1 MKRFDEL
8 NDKAQRYALEYHREV
23 NVEDG
28 SWIEVSVST
37 FEDIGITVKE
47 YNGDY
52 VVMEPYTDLV
62 SVAKYTLEEFND
74 KELAERATAFLR
86 DIDKAKSL
94 LDKEQVEVEFYAD
107 LKEIIKDWLDNEYAF
122 YTSDDQVSYTLVNDN
137 YYFKNNGEWI
147 DF

>member
-1 MKRFDEL
+1 MKRFEEL
-8 NDKAQRYALEYHREV
+8 DDKAQRYALDYHREV

-28 SWIEVSVST
+28 SWMEVSVST

-62 SVAKYTLEEFND
+62 SVANYTLEEFNGN
-74 KELAERATAFLR
+74 ELAERAEAFLK
-86 DIDKAKSL
+86 DIGEAKSL
-94 LDKEQVEVEFYAD
+94 LDKEQVESSFYAD
-107 LKEIIKDWLDNEYAF
+107 LKEMIKEWLDNEYAF

>member
-8 NDKAQRYALEYHREV
+8 SDSAQRYALDYHREV

-28 SWIEVSVST
+28 SWMEVSVST

-52 VVMEPYTDLV
+52 IVMEPYTDLV
-62 SVAKYTLEEFND
+62 SVANYTLEEFNGND
-74 KELAERATAFLR
+74 LAERATAFLR
-86 DIDKAKSL
+86 DIGEAKSL
-94 LDKEQVEVEFYAD
+94 LDKEQVEASFYAD
-107 LKEIIKDWLDNEYAF
+107 LKDMIKEWLDNEYAF

>member
-52 VVMEPYTDLV
+52 VVIEPYTDLV
-62 SVAKYTLEEFND
+62 SVAKYTLEEFNNN
-74 KELAERATAFLR
+74 ELAERATAFLR
-86 DIDKAKSL
+86 DIEEAKSL

-107 LKEIIKDWLDNEYAF
+107 LKEMIKEWLENEYTF